1 MSRQVNTQEIRNRRR
16 ALASV
21 KAAADR
27 TSQAIKDQVTVLS
40 DLRLQSTQIEKVCP
54 FS

>member
-1 MSRQVNTQEIRNRRR
+1 MSRQVNTREIRNRRR

-27 TSQAIKDQVTVLS
+27 TSRAIHDQVAVLT
-40 DLRLQSTQIEKVCP
+40 DLRLKSNQIEQVCK
-54 FS
+54 